1 LRHLAALQ
9 AISQDGSFR
18 GAAER
23 LGYVQSAVSQQIA
36 FLERRLGTRLVH
48 RGRGPTPVSLTDAG
62 AVVVGHVGEIL
73 AQFRAAQADVA
84 ALSRGRIG
92 TLRVGACDE
101 IASRLLPPV
110 LRHFTR
116 RRPDVE
122 ITTVESSNDTRLLE
136 LCEAGQLDLVFAD
149 LPLPT
154 GPFAWRELLADPYS
168 LVVPR
173 SHRIARQGRL
183 KRLDDI
189 ATLRLLRR
197 RGSRQAARVDAQLRA
212 RGLCPEYIREAD
224 SAATIQAFV
233 GASIGC
239 AFVPRLAVDVNDP
252 SVAVIDI
259 SRVIAPRHVG
269 LVWHRDRE
277 KRPAL
282 DAFVA
287 SAVDVSATVG
297 VPPDG
302 SAAPPP
308 RA

>member
-1 LRHLAALQ
+1 
-9 AISQDGSFR
+9 
-18 GAAER
+18 
-23 LGYVQSAVSQQIA
+23 VQSAVSQQIA
-36 FLERRLGTRLVH
+36 FLERRLGTQLVH
-48 RGRGPTPVSLTDAG
+48 RGRGPQPVSLTDAG
-62 AVVVGHVGEIL
+62 TVVVAHVEEIL

-84 ALSRGRIG
+84 ALSQGRIG

-101 IASRLLPPV
+101 IAIRLLPPV

-116 RRPDVE
+116 LRPEVE
-122 ITTVESSNDTRLLE
+122 IATVESSSDARLLE
-136 LCEAGQLDLVFAD
+136 QCEAGDLDLVFAD
-149 LPLPT
+149 LPLPG
-154 GPFAWRELLADPYS
+154 GPFAWQELLADPYS
-168 LVVPR
+168 LVVSR
-173 SHRIARQGRL
+173 SHRIARQGSLRRL
-183 KRLDDI
+183 EDI

-212 RGLCPEYIREAD
+212 RGLSPAYVREAD

-239 AFVPRLAVDVNDP
+239 AFLPRLAVDVNDP
-252 SVAVIDI
+252 SIAVIDM
-259 SRVIAPRHVG
+259 SRVIAARQVG

-287 SAVDVSATVG
+287 SAVDVSAKIGAGPAGTAG
-297 VPPDG
+297 
-302 SAAPPP
+302 PPP